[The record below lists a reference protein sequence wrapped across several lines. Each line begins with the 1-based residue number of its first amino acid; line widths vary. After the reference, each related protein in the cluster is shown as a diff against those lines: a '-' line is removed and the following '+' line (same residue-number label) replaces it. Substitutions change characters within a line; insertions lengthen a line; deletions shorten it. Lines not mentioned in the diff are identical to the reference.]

1 MIKRHPK
8 RLLCAAAVLC
18 AVALCGLTAYAAEAE
33 PDAPQTPSPPAVTA
47 IPAAPPSTEKP
58 KEFYPAEVRE
68 FADDGGRQIVKT
80 YILAPGQ
87 DPADIPRGGFE
98 RDGRKYALT
107 DITESSVAGRDAK
120 AHTETV
126 TINTDTNDPNAVI
139 AGLSPTLEY
148 QSEDGFAG
156 TLALDLASVKCEAAG
171 YRNTGYTVSATLEY
185 PHLSSADVSLIPKPV
200 TENGRTLMLADVV
213 WEAQNTVNVD
223 YEDIPDGYRAV
234 AKYTAKASKSVVTG
248 YVTTAEYAGEISKA
262 VAGDM
267 TYTAY
272 FGGREINPS
281 PTAEP
286 DSKTDGSSLPLM
298 WIIPI
303 AAILALLAG
312 AVAWWFLLRHNVKIY
327 SLTDGRRTLTA
338 RDRIGAKSM
347 TVDLSP
353 LDGRVFGLEIDKYTA
368 KALNGKTVEVL
379 YGHARLRHKIAYE
392 GSAYNIEADFAG
404 GAIKAVH

>member
-1 MIKRHPK
+1 
-8 RLLCAAAVLC
+8 LC

-47 IPAAPPSTEKP
+47 IPADPPPTEKP
-58 KEFYPAEVRE
+58 KELYPAEVRE

-87 DPADIPRGGFE
+87 DPADIPREGFE
-98 RDGRKYALT
+98 RDGWKYALT
-107 DITESSVAGRDAK
+107 DITENRVAGRDAK

-171 YRNTGYTVSATLEY
+171 YRNTGYTVSATREY
-185 PHLSSADVSLIPKPV
+185 PHLSSADVSLIPKTV
-200 TENGRTLMLADVV
+200 TENGRTLTLSDVA

-234 AKYTAKASKSVVTG
+234 AEYTAKASKSVVTG
-248 YVTTAEYAGEISKA
+248 YVTTADYIGEIGKA
-262 VAGDM
+262 VTGDT

-272 FGGREINPS
+272 FEGREINPS
-281 PTAEP
+281 PSPTAGP
-286 DSKTDGSSLPLM
+286 GSELGGPSPPPV

-303 AAILALLAG
+303 AAILALLTGAG
-312 AVAWWFLLRHNVKIY
+312 TWWFLLRHNVKVY
-327 SLTDGRRTLTA
+327 DVKDDGRRTLTA
-338 RDRIGAKSM
+338 KDRIGAKSM

-353 LDGRVFGLEIDKYTA
+353 LEGRVFGLEIDRYTA
-368 KALNGKTVEVL
+368 KILNGKTIELL
-379 YGHARLRHKIAYE
+379 YGPVRLQHKIAYE
-392 GSAYNIEADFAG
+392 GNAYNIEADFAG
-404 GAIKAVH
+404 GTIRAVH